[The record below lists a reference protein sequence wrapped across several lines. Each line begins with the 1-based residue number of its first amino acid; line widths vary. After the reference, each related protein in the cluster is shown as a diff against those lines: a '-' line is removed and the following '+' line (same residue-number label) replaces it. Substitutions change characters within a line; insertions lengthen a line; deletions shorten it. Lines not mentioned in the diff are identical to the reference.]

1 MAFNDGLLNA
11 GFALGGG
18 LGSMPVALP
27 YSLGGAVP
35 GVAFQ
40 GGDLGKAGLGA
51 MAGAALP
58 MGMMNRDGQQFM
70 GQQQPTQQPTEPAK
84 EGMSNSDMMKMASMA
99 MQGFNRGQQGVQ
111 APTQQ
116 IIRDNNQFRFAGM
129 QQSPQMLANALRN
142 R

>member
-40 GGDLGKAGLGA
+40 GGDAGTAGLGTL
-51 MAGAALP
+51 AGAALP

-70 GQQQPTQQPTEPAK
+70 GQQQQQPTEQPK
-84 EGMSNSDMMKMASMA
+84 DSMSQGDMMKLAGMA
-99 MQGFNRGQQGVQ
+99 MQGFSKGQQAMPSGN
-111 APTQQ
+111 TSQ

>member
-40 GGDLGKAGLGA
+40 GGDAGTAGLGTL
-51 MAGAALP
+51 AGAALP
-58 MGMMNRDGQQFM
+58 AGMINRDGQQFM
-70 GQQQPTQQPTEPAK
+70 GQQQPTQQPTEQPK
-84 EGMSNSDMMKMASMA
+84 DGMSQGDMMKMANMA
-99 MQGFNRGQQGVQ
+99 MQGFNRGQQQVQ
-111 APTQQ
+111 QPTQQ
-116 IIRDNNQFRFAGM
+116 IIHDNNQFRFAGM

>member
-1 MAFNDGLLNA
+1 MDFNNGLLNA

-40 GGDLGKAGLGA
+40 GGDVGTAGLGA

-84 EGMSNSDMMKMASMA
+84 EGMSQGDMMKLASMA
-99 MQGFNRGQQGVQ
+99 MQGFNRGQQGIQ

>member
-18 LGSMPVALP
+18 LGSMPVA
-27 YSLGGAVP
+27 
-35 GVAFQ
+35 
-40 GGDLGKAGLGA
+40 
-51 MAGAALP
+51 ALP
-58 MGMMNRDGQQFM
+58 AGMINRDGQQFM
-70 GQQQPTQQPTEPAK
+70 GQQQPAQQPTEPAK
-84 EGMSNSDMMKMASMA
+84 EGISNSDMMKLAGMA
-99 MQGFNRGQQGVQ
+99 MQGFSKGQQGVQ

-116 IIRDNNQFRFAGM
+116 IIRDSNQFRFAGM